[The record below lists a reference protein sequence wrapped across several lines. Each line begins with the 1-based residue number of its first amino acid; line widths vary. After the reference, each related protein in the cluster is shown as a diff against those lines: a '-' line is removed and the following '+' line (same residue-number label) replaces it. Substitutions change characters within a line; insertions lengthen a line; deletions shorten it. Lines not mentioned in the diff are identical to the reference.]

1 MTDVAELLARQA
13 KWQKSLRDLSWPEK
27 VRMMAKLRRDLI
39 ELRRQRPA
47 PALQT
52 PAKTH
57 S

>member
-27 VRMMAKLRRDLI
+27 VRMVARLRSDPI

-52 PAKTH
+52 PVKIH